1 MSQAQQYVIFKLEG
15 ESYGIPIEYVKTI
28 EKMTQMTRVPNA
40 PEYLEGVINL
50 RGEVVPIINMR
61 NRFNLPLADQKEDM
75 RTIILELEE
84 ISVGMIV
91 DSSSEV
97 LSIEDSAIDQT
108 ISLDAAVQD
117 DHIRGIGKIDER
129 MIILLNLYK
138 VLQLEDHEKTA

>member
-1 MSQAQQYVIFKLEG
+1 MSQTQQYVIFKLAG

-28 EKMTQMTRVPNA
+28 EKMTEMTRVPNT
-40 PEYLEGVINL
+40 PEYLAGVVNL
-50 RGEVVPIINMR
+50 RGEVVPIIDMR
-61 NRFNLPLADQKEDM
+61 KRFDLPEADEVEEV

-117 DHIRGIGKIDER
+117 EHIRGIGKIDER
-129 MIILLNLYK
+129 MIILLNVYK
-138 VLQLEDHEKTA
+138 VLQMEDSEKQA

>member
-1 MSQAQQYVIFKLEG
+1 MSQTQQYVIFKLEG

-28 EKMTQMTRVPNA
+28 EKMTEMTRVPNA
-40 PEYLEGVINL
+40 PDYLEGVINL

-61 NRFNLPLADQKEDM
+61 KRFDLSELDEAEDT

-97 LSIEDSAIDQT
+97 LSINNSAIDQT

-117 DHIRGIGKIDER
+117 EHIRGIGKIDER

-138 VLQLEDHEKTA
+138 VLQIQDSETLS

>member
-1 MSQAQQYVIFKLEG
+1 MSQTQQYVIFKLEG

-28 EKMTQMTRVPNA
+28 EKMTEMTRVPNA
-40 PEYLEGVINL
+40 PDYLEGVINL

-61 NRFNLPLADQKEDM
+61 KRFDLSELDEAEDT

-97 LSIEDSAIDQT
+97 LSIDNSAIDQT

-117 DHIRGIGKIDER
+117 EHIRGIGKIDER

-138 VLQLEDHEKTA
+138 VLQIQDSETLS

>member
-1 MSQAQQYVIFKLEG
+1 MSQTQQYVIFKLAG
-15 ESYGIPIEYVKTI
+15 ESYGVPIEYVKTI
-28 EKMTQMTRVPNA
+28 EKMTDMTRVPNA
-40 PEYLEGVINL
+40 PRYLEGVINL

-61 NRFNLPLADQKEDM
+61 RRFNLPKAQGAEDA

-97 LSIEDSAIDQT
+97 LSIDDSAIDQT

-117 DHIRGIGKIDER
+117 EHIRGIGKIDER

-138 VLQLEDHEKTA
+138 VLQIQDSETLS

>member
-1 MSQAQQYVIFKLEG
+1 MSQTQQYVIFKLEG

-28 EKMTQMTRVPNA
+28 EKMTEMTRVPNA
-40 PEYLEGVINL
+40 PEYVEGVINL

-61 NRFNLPLADQKEDM
+61 KRFDLPVPEEAGDT

-138 VLQLEDHEKTA
+138 VLQLEDSEKPA

>member
-1 MSQAQQYVIFKLEG
+1 MSQNQQYVIFKLEG

-28 EKMTQMTRVPNA
+28 EKMTEMTRVPNA
-40 PEYLEGVINL
+40 PEYVEGVINL

-61 NRFNLPLADQKEDM
+61 KRFSLPELHQEEET

-97 LSIEDSAIDQT
+97 LSIDDSAIDQT
-108 ISLDAAVQD
+108 ISLDTAVQD
-117 DHIRGIGKIDER
+117 EHIRGIGKIDER

-138 VLQLEDHEKTA
+138 VLKIEDSEKVS

>member
-28 EKMTQMTRVPNA
+28 EKMTEMTRVPNA
-40 PEYLEGVINL
+40 PEYVEGVINL

-61 NRFNLPLADQKEDM
+61 KRFNLPASDSAEEA
-75 RTIILELEE
+75 RTIIMEMEE
-84 ISVGMIV
+84 VSVGMIV

-117 DHIRGIGKIDER
+117 EHIRGIGKIDER

-138 VLQLEDHEKTA
+138 VLQLEDSENQG

>member
-1 MSQAQQYVIFKLEG
+1 MSQTQQYVIFKLEG
-15 ESYGIPIEYVKTI
+15 ENYGIPIEYVKTI
-28 EKMTQMTRVPNA
+28 EKMTEMTRVPNA
-40 PEYLEGVINL
+40 PEYLAGVINL

-61 NRFNLPLADQKEDM
+61 KRFNLPEPDEVEEI

-117 DHIRGIGKIDER
+117 EHIRGIGKIDER

-138 VLQLEDHEKTA
+138 VLQIEDSEKLS